1 MLGVVGMERLRKGK
15 REMVAVA
22 KWRSWLWWLEGSRD
36 RGKMVVVAV
45 ELAVVVQ
52 TAEEGLLC
60 FVFFSHS
67 LSFFFWLNLCAV
79 YIGVDFGLWFWFG

>member
-1 MLGVVGMERLRKGK
+1 MVGMERLRKGK

-67 LSFFFWLNLCAV
+67 LSFFFFWLNLCAV